1 MAGKTN
7 VAVVAI
13 MSLTLVML
21 VATMYVMWIKVMTDP
36 ATATPHYYDRGGPLF
51 PPGPQFPGGTQFANG
66 PQYSVPPE
74 IRVSQTPPTAPD
86 RPYVPSRAKV
96 DFSQVGFVHKP
107 DRTVMMPLYGRPA
120 PRNPSRWQYF
130 VRANDND
137 IRIGARR
144 DGKACLDD
152 VGCPELQSGE
162 TIQVPEVAEGDLVAT
177 VYDTSAST
185 AMEGITRRGALPF
198 DP

>member
-1 MAGKTN
+1 MASKTN
-7 VAVVAI
+7 VAAVVI

-21 VATMYVMWIKVMTDP
+21 VATMYVMWVRVMAEP
-36 ATATPHYYDRGGPLF
+36 ARVVYQTV
-51 PPGPQFPGGTQFANG
+51 PGSPEVQVVHV
-66 PQYSVPPE
+66 PQYGVPPE

-144 DGKACLDD
+144 DGKACLED

-177 VYDTSAST
+177 IYETSAST
-185 AMEGITRRGALPF
+185 AMEGITRY
-198 DP
+198 

>member
-1 MAGKTN
+1 MAGKTT
-7 VAVVAI
+7 VAVVVI

-21 VATMYVMWIKVMTDP
+21 VGTMYVMWIKVMAEPSVHTIY
-36 ATATPHYYDRGGPLF
+36 HDR
-51 PPGPQFPGGTQFANG
+51 PGPPEVQIVSL
-66 PQYSVPPE
+66 PQYGVPPE

-177 VYDTSAST
+177 IYDTSAST
-185 AMEGITRRGALPF
+185 AMEGIRR
-198 DP
+198 

>member
-7 VAVVAI
+7 VAAVVI

-21 VATMYVMWIKVMTDP
+21 VATMYVMWVRVMAEP
-36 ATATPHYYDRGGPLF
+36 ARVVYQTV
-51 PPGPQFPGGTQFANG
+51 PGPPEVQVVHV
-66 PQYSVPPE
+66 PQYGVPPE

-144 DGKACLDD
+144 DGKACLED

-177 VYDTSAST
+177 IYDTSAST
-185 AMEGITRRGALPF
+185 AMEGIYRY
-198 DP
+198 